1 MSDESRSLPPANP
14 AARAEDGARA
24 AGLPGSAEADLKAYA
39 LSKGAAVAGIA
50 DVAAIERVAPPG
62 QRPSDLMP
70 EARSVVVVGVE
81 PLMAGA
87 WRTTSPRMMGVLG
100 SYKLKKLKQIAVGV
114 AEHLEA
120 HHQAYAIDYNSYT
133 MASGSWDAALSI
145 KLCAQMAGLGTPS
158 LAGGMILHPDW
169 GFLYYSVVITSLPLR
184 GDGPMAVPACPSPS
198 CVQAWRATGAT
209 PCLSTCPECLSG
221 ALDSS
226 GRIEHWRYDRLRCS
240 TRADY
245 TRVGFQK
252 LLLQAME
259 EPDAEKRKMLL
270 LGTDVTRY
278 VAAIG
283 YATEIAG
290 ECFEC
295 MRVCPVGR
303 EHRIKM

>member
-1 MSDESRSLPPANP
+1 MSDNARIPPG
-14 AARAEDGARA
+14 ARVARGGDGAR
-24 AGLPGSAEADLKAYA
+24 PSRDTGSPEAELKALA
-39 LSKGAAVAGIA
+39 LKKGAVVAGIA
-50 DVAAIERVAPPG
+50 DVAAIEQVAPPG
-62 QRPSDLMP
+62 QRPTDLMP
-70 EARSVVVVGVE
+70 EARSVVVAGIE
-81 PLMAGA
+81 PLLAGA
-87 WRTTSPRMMGVLG
+87 WRTTSPRMMGVMG
-100 SYKLKKLKQIAVGV
+100 SYKLKKLKAIAVGI
-114 AEHLEA
+114 AEHIEA
-120 HHQAYAIDYNSYT
+120 HHQAYAIDYNTYT

-145 KLCAQMAGLGTPS
+145 KLCALMAGLGTPS
-158 LAGGMILHPDW
+158 LAGGMILHPEW
-169 GFLYYSVVITSLPLR
+169 GFLYYSAVITSLPLR
-184 GDGPMAVPACPSPS
+184 ADGAMVDPACPAPS
-198 CVQAWRATGAT
+198 CVKVWQATGAT

-221 ALDSS
+221 AIDAS

-295 MRVCPVGR
+295 MRACPVGR
-303 EHRIKM
+303 EHRIKK